1 MRSFLKRHPLWLGF
15 VVAVIPLVLLLVLQ
29 YLWLVK
35 LQKTSAIAHKA
46 YLGHYLEAVA
56 TRVDYF
62 YRSSAERSLNVPAEM
77 FWDLDR
83 DEIAKHF
90 KKKPIKGAREVFV
103 LHFRE
108 DGLGKLL
115 FYDRFL
121 RTMVPKEG
129 SHDVRAI
136 LAAIA
141 PLIMLRYERSPL
153 DSAALSVHEQDPD
166 SRIIINPIVDD
177 HSYLVGAAGIV
188 VDESF
193 FTEAV
198 LPKEVEKSFKGFFG
212 GEDPPLVTVR
222 DASGE
227 LIYAS
232 GPLEESW
239 EEDRSEDAARPFAF
253 VFGDWEVG
261 VRSRGMTPEQWAKVN
276 FGMNMTLGV
285 LLALILLGG
294 LTLAFR
300 AAGRELK
307 LSQMKSTFVSNV
319 SHELRTPLASIR
331 VFAEF
336 LRLGRVRGP
345 EKVAEY
351 GEYIETESRR
361 LTQLINNILDFSKIE
376 SGAKTYHFESADL
389 REIVADTLKTLEI
402 RLRHTGFEVGLEA
415 PDEPLPLVSVDHGA
429 VRQALSNLL
438 DNAAKYSGDSRRIV
452 VRLGKTQDS
461 VMVAVKDFGI
471 GISSSEQKKI
481 FERFHRVSTGL
492 VHDVKGSGL
501 GLSIVSHVVKA
512 HGGKIR
518 VKSEPGKG
526 STFTISLP
534 VDSTATALPASE
546 AERPDEPG
554 SRAGGMAGGV

>member
-15 VVAVIPLVLLLVLQ
+15 VAAVIPLILLLVLQ
-29 YLWLVK
+29 YLWLAK
-35 LQKTSAIAHKA
+35 LQKTSAIAQKA

-62 YRSSAERSLNVPAEM
+62 YRSSAERSLNVPAEL
-77 FWDLDR
+77 FWDMDP
-83 DEIAKHF
+83 DEMAKHF

-103 LHFRE
+103 LHFLE
-108 DGLGKLL
+108 DGRGRLL
-115 FYDRFL
+115 FYDRFV
-121 RTMVPKEG
+121 RTMVPNEG
-129 SHDVRAI
+129 SHDGRAI
-136 LAAIA
+136 MTAIA
-141 PLIMLRYERSPL
+141 PLMVLRYERSQL
-153 DSAALSVHEQDPD
+153 ESAGLSVHERDPH
-166 SRIIINPIVDD
+166 SRIILNPIVDD
-177 HSYLVGAAGIV
+177 HSFLVGVAGMV
-188 VDESF
+188 VDDEF
-193 FTEAV
+193 FTEVV
-198 LPKEVEKSFKGFFG
+198 LPKEVEKSFKGFFSD
-212 GEDPPLVTVR
+212 EDPPIVTVR

-232 GPLEESW
+232 SPLEESW
-239 EEDRSEDAARPFAF
+239 EEERNEDAARPFAF

-276 FGMNMTLGV
+276 FGMNMTLSV

-300 AAGRELK
+300 AAGRELR

-331 VFAEF
+331 VFGEF

-345 EKVAEY
+345 EKVSEY

-376 SGAKTYHFESADL
+376 SGAKTYQFEPADI
-389 REIVADTLKTLEI
+389 RAIVDDTLKTLEI
-402 RLRHTGFEVGLEA
+402 RLRHTGFEIELEA
-415 PDEPLPLVSVDHGA
+415 PDEPLPLVSVDRGA

-452 VRLGKTQDS
+452 IRLGNKQGFVT
-461 VMVAVKDFGI
+461 MAVKDFGI

-481 FERFHRVSTGL
+481 FDRFHRVSTGL

-534 VDSTATALPASE
+534 EDPSAAALTR
-546 AERPDEPG
+546 AETQ
-554 SRAGGMAGGV
+554 RAGTMAGEV

>member
-1 MRSFLKRHPLWLGF
+1 LLGF
-15 VVAVIPLVLLLVLQ
+15 MVAVIPLLLLLGLQ
-29 YLWLVK
+29 YLWLAK

-46 YLGHYLEAVA
+46 YLGHYVEAVA

-83 DEIAKHF
+83 YELAKHF

-103 LHFRE
+103 LYFQE
-108 DGLGKLL
+108 DGLAKLL
-115 FYDRFL
+115 FYDRYL
-121 RTMVPKEG
+121 RTMVPKKE
-129 SHDVRAI
+129 SHDLRAI
-136 LAAIA
+136 LAAVA
-141 PLIMLRYERSPL
+141 PLTVLRYERSQL
-153 DSAALSVHEQDPD
+153 DSVVLTVHEQDPN
-166 SRIIINPIVDD
+166 SRIILNPIVDE
-177 HSYLVGAAGIV
+177 HSFLVGVAGIV
-188 VDESF
+188 VDEAF
-193 FTEAV
+193 FKEVV
-198 LPKEVEKSFKGFFG
+198 LPKEVEKSFKGYFAN
-212 GEDPPLVTVR
+212 EAPPIVTVR
-222 DASGE
+222 DVAGE

-232 GPLEESW
+232 GPIEESW
-239 EEDRSEDAARPFAF
+239 EDERDEDAARPFAF
-253 VFGDWEVG
+253 VFSDWEVG
-261 VRSRGMTPEQWAKVN
+261 VRSSGMTPEQWAKVN
-276 FGMNMTLGV
+276 FAMNMGLGL
-285 LLALILLGG
+285 LLALLLLGG

-336 LRLGRVRGP
+336 LRLGRVRDP
-345 EKVAEY
+345 ERIAEY

-361 LTQLINNILDFSKIE
+361 LSQLINNILDFSKIE
-376 SGAKTYHFESADL
+376 SGAKTYQFEPADL
-389 REIVADTLKTLEI
+389 RGVVDNTLKTLEV
-402 RLRHTGFEVGLEA
+402 RLKHTGFEIDLDV
-415 PDEPLPLVSVDHGA
+415 PDRPLPPVSVDRGA
-429 VRQALSNLL
+429 IRQALSNLL

-452 VRLGKTQDS
+452 VRLASSRD
-461 VMVAVKDFGI
+461 AVTIAVEDFGI

-512 HGGKIR
+512 HGGTIR

-526 STFTISLP
+526 STFMIALP
-534 VDSTATALPASE
+534 VDAAAAARAATDSGRTDEKPAV
-546 AERPDEPG
+546 
-554 SRAGGMAGGV
+554 GGV